1 MSPLDELYQEVILD
15 HHRSPRNHRALP
27 DASGKAVGH
36 NPLCGDQVTVY
47 VTLEGDRVANVAFE
61 GAGCAISQ
69 AAASLMTVAVK
80 GKPVAEVERLRETF
94 HEMIT
99 GHEIPAEAETAL
111 GKLCAF
117 SGVAAFPLRVKC
129 ASLPWHTLKAALH
142 GQAAAVSTE

>member
-27 DASGKAVGH
+27 DATATAVGH
-36 NPLCGDQVTVY
+36 NPLCGDQIVVY
-47 VTLEGDRVANVAFE
+47 VTLDGDRIANVAFE

-69 AAASLMTVAVK
+69 AAASLMTVQVK
-80 GKPVAEVERLRETF
+80 GKRLAEVEHLGETF

-99 GHEIPAEAETAL
+99 GHEISPEGQAEL

-129 ASLPWHTLKAALH
+129 ASLAWHTLKAALH
-142 GQAAAVSTE
+142 GGAPVTTE